1 MEGERYKMTKKE
13 IGIDSVLIDLELSTK
28 KAKAIIEDLTQDYF
42 DKGAVGSG
50 DAWEIAGMYY
60 EEAGL
65 MARIANDYLY
75 ESEKLLK
82 EIREVLDEEATI

>member
-13 IGIDSVLIDLELSTK
+13 IEIDSVLIDLELSTK

-42 DKGAVGSG
+42 DKGVVGSG
-50 DAWEIAGMYY
+50 DAWEITDMYY

-65 MARIANDYLY
+65 KARIVNDYLY
-75 ESEKLLK
+75 ESGKLLK
-82 EIREVLDEEATI
+82 EIRGVLDEEATI

>member
-1 MEGERYKMTKKE
+1 MCRKKE
-13 IGIDSVLIDLELSTK
+13 IEIDSVLIDLELSTK

-50 DAWEIAGMYY
+50 DAWEITGMYY

-65 MARIANDYLY
+65 KARIVNDYLY
-75 ESEKLLK
+75 ESEKMLK
-82 EIREVLDEEATI
+82 EIRKVLDEEATI